1 MNIYQTNWHHILK
14 GSSLKVFSFAALE
27 NVRELLA
34 KMYGLIHIMDV
45 IAYYN

>member
-1 MNIYQTNWHHILK
+1 
-14 GSSLKVFSFAALE
+14 LE

-45 IAYYN
+45 IAYYNW